1 MERFIF
7 FYDYTVQR
15 RHSKRMHSHPYEYTH
30 VNPTIEVDGVTTDI
44 LMSTGTLPTT
54 LSRGVE
60 PKTYGAAEAL
70 VTNRLQVL
78 SLYMPD
84 D

>member
-1 MERFIF
+1 
-7 FYDYTVQR
+7 
-15 RHSKRMHSHPYEYTH
+15 MHSHPYEYTH

-70 VTNRLQVL
+70 ITNRLHVL